1 MFEIEEIKNIN
12 NLADT
17 TRIFNNTW
25 SSRYPRPGR
34 IIIDNSSEFQYDFK
48 HLYTFDIKQKR
59 ITVKIS
65 QVDAVLEHFQ
75 QVVLNMLRC
84 KDLKKCNFK

>member
-25 SSRYPRPGR
+25 SSRYPRPTR
-34 IIIDNSSEFQYDFK
+34 IIIDNGSEFQYDFK
-48 HLYTFDIKQKR
+48 HLYTFDIKQK
-59 ITVKIS
+59 TYNSKNFTS
-65 QVDAVLEHFQ
+65 
-75 QVVLNMLRC
+75 RC
-84 KDLKKCNFK
+84 SFRTFPASGFKYA